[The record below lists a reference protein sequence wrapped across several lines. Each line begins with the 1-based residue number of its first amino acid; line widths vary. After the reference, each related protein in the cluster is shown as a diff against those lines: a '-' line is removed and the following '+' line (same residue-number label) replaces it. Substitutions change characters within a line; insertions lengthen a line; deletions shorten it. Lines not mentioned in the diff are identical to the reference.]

1 MSCIC
6 EYQTKQGNPVKKT
19 LIWLVGTP
27 AAGKTTLI
35 RNTLEHHTLP
45 DRTMV
50 IVNDGGTPETVDA
63 AILEQFGTVATM
75 ANGCF
80 TCQDRGGL
88 EKLIETHLDS
98 FDRFLIEGFGFTSG
112 RESLSTA
119 RDLARMFDLSY
130 EIVCVFDAQHL
141 DANLRCY
148 GDILASQLQ
157 AATSAVLVTKLDTSL
172 EDAEHVRKI
181 IAQNSRAPVFM
192 IGKDQGLTPEMISRV
207 QKGFRIMPV
216 KHACCDHHHEHEH
229 HHDHD
234 HNHGAIS
241 YAIELKVN
249 VTQVQIRD
257 VLDSLKEVGLLRAKG
272 AVQGQRFDWVHGAF
286 EMGWSDE
293 RSFLTTYFAHPCETW
308 EAVVA
313 EFRQVATNLLNLDT
327 IALMRRDRGDSLED
341 RIRFAHE
348 LIAKIPAQPLV
359 HRDVILTHPEP
370 LQVAKEFCRQPG
382 LKPHVWNEFLVHAC
396 EYWCAC
402 AEKLSTDIELQT
414 PVAMRELG
422 ISLCWWV
429 SENPVEL
436 GSVLCDKILDP
447 SPWNMVIE
455 GFAKLETTHAPPEQP
470 TDVDQ
475 GYWQAKEFERAVSV
489 AKTHG
494 SSVESFREVAQHM
507 MQLYLTQRPD
517 YIRAVNEWQRVVNA
531 I

>member
-1 MSCIC
+1 M
-6 EYQTKQGNPVKKT
+6 KKT

-35 RNTLEHHTLP
+35 RNTLEHNTLP

-50 IVNDGGTPETVDA
+50 IVNDGGTPKTVDA

-88 EKLIETHLDS
+88 EKLIETFLPH

-112 RESLSTA
+112 REPLASA

-130 EIVCVFDAQHL
+130 EIVCVFDAKYL
-141 DANLRCY
+141 DENLRRY
-148 GDILASQLQ
+148 GDILPSQLQ
-157 AATSAVLVTKLDTSL
+157 AATCAVLVTKLDTSL
-172 EDAEHVRKI
+172 EDAERVRKI
-181 IAQNSRAPVFM
+181 IAQNSRAPVFT
-192 IGKDQGLTPEMISRV
+192 IGKDQGLKLDMISRA
-207 QKGFRIMPV
+207 QKGFRVAPI
-216 KHACCDHHHEHEH
+216 KQTCCDHHHDHGH
-229 HHDHD
+229 HHD
-234 HNHGAIS
+234 HNHGAVS
-241 YAIELKVN
+241 YAIELNANVN
-249 VTQVQIRD
+249 QTQIRD

-272 AVQGQRFDWVHGAF
+272 AAQGQRFDWVHGAF
-286 EMGWSDE
+286 ETGWNDE
-293 RSFLTTYFAHPCETW
+293 RSFLTAYFAHPCEAW
-308 EAVVA
+308 DEVVVK
-313 EFRQVATNLLNLDT
+313 FRQDAINLLDLDT

-370 LQVAKEFCRQPG
+370 LQVAKEFCRQPE
-382 LKPHVWNEFLVHAC
+382 LKPYVWNEFLVHAC
-396 EYWCAC
+396 EYWFAC
-402 AEKLSTDIELQT
+402 AQKLSTDIELRT

-436 GSVLCDKILDP
+436 GSVLCEKILCLA
-447 SPWNMVIE
+447 PWNLVVE

-475 GYWQAKEFERAVSV
+475 GYWQAKEFERAVIV
-489 AKTHG
+489 AKNH
-494 SSVESFREVAQHM
+494 ESAIEPFREVAQHM
-507 MQLYLTQRPD
+507 TRLYRVQRPD
-517 YIRAVNEWQRVVNA
+517 YIRAISEWQRVADVM
-531 I
+531 